1 MALTLQELE
10 SHLWGAANILR
21 GQIDSSDYKQYIFGI
36 LFLKRLSDVFEE
48 EGEKLLADGED
59 EDVAWED
66 PDEHEFFVP
75 SRARWAE
82 LRKISTDIGASIN
95 KAFEALEEANTKL
108 EGVLASIDFND
119 KERMPDTTLD
129 KLLSHFDKH
138 RLRNCDLDHP
148 DMLGQAYEYLIAQ
161 FADDAG
167 KKGGEFYTPR
177 EVVKL
182 LVKVLRPQKGSRV
195 YDPTVGS
202 GGMLIESARAVDNT
216 RDISLFG
223 QERNLNTW
231 AICKMNMLLHGL
243 DSQIVRG
250 DTIREP
256 KLLLDGQLMQFDVV
270 IANPPFSLSEWGID
284 EAKSDGYGRFRYG
297 IPPKSYG
304 DLAFVQHMLASTNT
318 SGRVGVVMPHGVLF
332 RGSAEGKIRQG
343 LLKDN
348 LIETVIGLPSALFYG
363 TGIPACILVLNKVKT
378 DDEVLFIDASS
389 EYEEGKNQ
397 NKLRAKDIEKIAKTF
412 DDRAEVDKYA
422 QLVSLEEIEKNDF
435 NLNIAR
441 YVDTSEEEE
450 VIDIGEAL
458 ADLKKLEAEREE
470 AEKMMYGYLKELGY
484 E

>member
-48 EGEKLLADGED
+48 EGEKLLADGES
-59 EDVAWED
+59 EEVAWED

-75 SRARWAE
+75 KRARWAS
-82 LRKISTDIGASIN
+82 LRKISSDIGSAIN
-95 KAFEALEEANTKL
+95 KAFEELEEHNSKL
-108 EGVLASIDFND
+108 TGVLAPIDFNN
-119 KERMPDTTLD
+119 KERLPDVILD
-129 KLLSHFDKH
+129 RLLSHFDAY
-138 RLRNCDLDHP
+138 RLRNDDLDHP

-177 EVVKL
+177 EVVQL
-182 LVKVLRPQKGSRV
+182 LVKVLKPKEGNRV

-202 GGMLIESARAVDNT
+202 GGMLIESARAVKNP
-216 RDISLFG
+216 REISLFG

-243 DSQIVRG
+243 DSQILRG
-250 DTIREP
+250 DTIRDP
-256 KLLLDGQLMQFDVV
+256 KLLVDGQLMQFDVV

-284 EAKSDGYGRFRYG
+284 EAKNDGFGRFRYG

-304 DLAFVQHMLASTNT
+304 DLAFVQHMVASCNT
-318 SGRVGVVMPHGVLF
+318 KGRVGVVMPHGVLF

-348 LIETVIGLPSALFYG
+348 LIEAVIGLPSALFYG
-363 TGIPACILVLNKVKT
+363 TGIPAAILVLNRAKKT
-378 DDEVLFIDASS
+378 DKVLFIDASQ
-389 EYEEGKNQ
+389 EFQEGKNQ
-397 NKLRAKDIEKIAKTF
+397 NKLREADIDKIAKTYH
-412 DDRAEVDKYA
+412 DMAELEKYSALVGVD
-422 QLVSLEEIEKNDF
+422 EIEKNDW

-450 VIDIGEAL
+450 VVDIGEAL
-458 ADLKKLEAEREE
+458 ADLKKLEDERDE
-470 AEKMMYGYLKELGY
+470 AKKVMYGYLKELGY

>member
-10 SHLWGAANILR
+10 THLWGGANILR

-59 EDVAWED
+59 ADVAWED

-75 SRARWAE
+75 KRARWTE
-82 LRKISTDIGASIN
+82 LRKVSTDIGANIN
-95 KAFEALEEANTKL
+95 KAFESLEEANTKL
-108 EGVLASIDFND
+108 EGVLATIDFND
-119 KERMPDTTLD
+119 KERLPDVVLD
-129 KLLSHFDKH
+129 KLLSHFDKY
-138 RLRNCDLDHP
+138 RLRNCDLENP
-148 DMLGQAYEYLIAQ
+148 DMLGEAYEYLIAQ

-177 EVVKL
+177 QVVKL
-182 LVKVLRPQKGSRV
+182 LVKILKPKEGSRV
-195 YDPTVGS
+195 YDPTCGS
-202 GGMLIESARAVDNT
+202 GGMLIESARAVSNT

-256 KLLLDGQLMQFDVV
+256 KLLIDGQLMQFDAV

-348 LIETVIGLPSALFYG
+348 LIEAVIGLPSALFYG
-363 TGIPACILVLNKVKT
+363 TGIPACILVLNKVKK
-378 DDEVLFIDASS
+378 DDKVLFIDGSND
-389 EYEEGKNQ
+389 YEEGKNQ
-397 NKLRAKDIEKIAKTF
+397 NKLRVDDIDKISKTF
-412 DDRAEVDKYA
+412 ETRANVEKYA

-458 ADLKKLEAEREE
+458 ADLKKLETEREE
-470 AEKMMYGYLKELGY
+470 AEKVMYGYLKELGY

>member
-1 MALTLQELE
+1 
-10 SHLWGAANILR
+10 
-21 GQIDSSDYKQYIFGI
+21 
-36 LFLKRLSDVFEE
+36 
-48 EGEKLLADGED
+48 
-59 EDVAWED
+59 
-66 PDEHEFFVP
+66 
-75 SRARWAE
+75 
-82 LRKISTDIGASIN
+82 
-95 KAFEALEEANTKL
+95 
-108 EGVLASIDFND
+108 
-119 KERMPDTTLD
+119 
-129 KLLSHFDKH
+129 
-138 RLRNCDLDHP
+138 
-148 DMLGQAYEYLIAQ
+148 MLGEAYEYLIAQ

-177 EVVKL
+177 QVVKL
-182 LVKVLRPQKGSRV
+182 LVKILNPKGGSRV
-195 YDPTVGS
+195 YDPTCGS

-243 DSQIVRG
+243 DCQVVRG
-250 DTIREP
+250 DTIRDP
-256 KLLLDGQLMQFDVV
+256 KLLIDGQLMQFDVV

-297 IPPKSYG
+297 LPPKSYG

-318 SGRVGVVMPHGVLF
+318 SGRVGVVMPHGILF
-332 RGSAEGKIRQG
+332 RGSAEGKIREG

-348 LIETVIGLPSALFYG
+348 LIEAVIGLPSALFYG
-363 TGIPACILVLNKVKT
+363 TGIPACILVLNKVKK
-378 DDEVLFIDASS
+378 DDKVLFIDGSS

-397 NKLRAKDIEKIAKTF
+397 NKLRVEDIDKITKTF
-412 DDRAEVDKYA
+412 EARADVEKYA
-422 QLVSLEEIEKNDF
+422 QLVNLEEIEKNDF

-470 AEKMMYGYLKELGY
+470 AEKVMYGYLKELGY